1 MLARTDMRTVR
12 PAGTILDVSEDPKK
26 VISDFLGYA
35 LSFGK
40 LTGRSPAETLAERFS
55 PQGQGMTVPD
65 VFVAYRPEGP
75 DDLPPEFTEAG
86 PPDLSGKETWVLTRL
101 HFGRLPASELVDG
114 PELRHLIQ
122 EALKLNSAS
131 AAS

>member
-1 MLARTDMRTVR
+1 MRTVR
-12 PAGTILDVSEDPKK
+12 PAGPILDVSEDPKK

-40 LTGRSPAETLAERFS
+40 ITGHSPAETLAERFS
-55 PQGQGMTVPD
+55 PQGKGMTVPD
-65 VFVAYRPEGP
+65 VFLAYRPEGP

-86 PPDLSGKETWVLTRL
+86 SPDLKGKETWVLTRL
-101 HFGRLPASELVDG
+101 NFGRLSVSELVDG

-122 EALKLNSAS
+122 EALKLNSERAPS
-131 AAS
+131 